1 MLGVVTSYPEQ
12 ADPVSEHVLG
22 CEGPSWHLYA
32 FSLKVGLEE
41 GTETSRVLMVGDGG
55 YRREQLEEPSACGQD
70 TQCP

>member
-41 GTETSRVLMVGDGG
+41 GAETSRVLMVGDGG
-55 YRREQLEEPSACGQD
+55 
-70 TQCP
+70 